1 MLMRVKRF
9 RRDERGIAFVY
20 VGLGLIACLSATT
33 LAIDVGMFMT
43 ARTQAQNAADAG
55 AHAGAVA
62 LAFNSY
68 TDRSST
74 GPAVTSAVDA
84 ALKNEVIGAPVSVG
98 PADVEFLSDPIGEPD
113 RVKVTVY
120 RSSNRTPPNPVP
132 TMMGSLFGLS
142 SINIVATAT
151 AEAAPANAET
161 CVLPFTVPDKWIE
174 HADGTCKADGSWSTT
189 SEFDIAESKG
199 NKQNTGKAC
208 ATPDVYVPPGS
219 DSATGYSAVADKG
232 LEIVLKNNNQSKVAP
247 SMYNP
252 WDLPG
257 STGGDDYRDNI
268 AGCNTHVVQIGD
280 MMTPENG
287 NMVGPT
293 KQGTDILVAKDPGAH
308 WDTGC
313 NCVKGSA
320 FPTSPRIAIIPLY
333 NPLVYAEGQQTG
345 KSGPQLQV
353 ANYLGFF
360 IEGVNGA
367 GDVTG
372 RITPVG
378 GLIKGNGGPAT
389 GAFPHAIRLVQ

>member
-1 MLMRVKRF
+1 MLKRIKRF
-9 RRDERGIAFVY
+9 RRDERGMAFVY
-20 VGLGLIACLSATT
+20 VGLGLIAFLSATT
-33 LAIDVGMFMT
+33 LAIDVGMFMS

-74 GPAVTSAVDA
+74 GPAVTSAVNA
-84 ALKNEVIGAPVSVG
+84 ALKNEVVGAAVSVG
-98 PADVEFLSDPIGEPD
+98 PADVTFPAGASGAAD
-113 RVKVTVY
+113 RVRVNVF
-120 RSSNRTPPNPVP
+120 RTSARGNPVP
-132 TMMGSLFGLS
+132 TLMGALFGVS
-142 SINIVATAT
+142 TVDINATAT
-151 AEAAPANAET
+151 AEAAPADAES
-161 CVLPFTVPDKWIE
+161 CVMPFTIPDKWIE
-174 HADGTCKADGSWSTT
+174 HVDGACKADGSWSTT
-189 SEFDIAESKG
+189 STFNVAETKG

-208 ATPDVYVPPGS
+208 ANPDVYIPPGS
-219 DSATGYSAVADKG
+219 EGATGYSPTADKG
-232 LEIVLKNNNQSKVAP
+232 LLLVLKNSNDSNVAP
-247 SMYNP
+247 SWYNP

-257 STGGDDYRDNI
+257 SVGGDDYRNNI
-268 AGCNTHVVQIGD
+268 AGCNTHIVQIGD

-293 KQGTDILVAKDPGAH
+293 KQGANDLVAKDPGAH

-320 FPTSPRIAIIPLY
+320 FPVSPRIAIVPLY
-333 NPLVYAEGQQTG
+333 NPVVYADGQQTG
-345 KSGPQLQV
+345 KTGPQLQV

-360 IEGVNGA
+360 IEGMQGN
-367 GDVTG
+367 DVMG
-372 RITPVG
+372 RITPIG